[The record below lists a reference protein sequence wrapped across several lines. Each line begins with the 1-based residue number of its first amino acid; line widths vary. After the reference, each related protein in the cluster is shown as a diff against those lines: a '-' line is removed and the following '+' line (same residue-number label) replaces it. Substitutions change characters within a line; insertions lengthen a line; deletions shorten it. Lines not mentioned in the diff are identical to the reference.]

1 VLQTGFWSTD
11 RAQSPNRV
19 DYWRQAICEAMF
31 ELDFQ
36 AASNGLDACLRQ
48 YKMGAVKLS
57 EVSISTAHQV
67 VRSRQAAVQSQTP
80 KFNLNYVR
88 TGSWEIEHYGR
99 TFTLGAGELVLLDN
113 RHPYRVTAAAGTEH
127 ICVNL
132 PLEWLRCW
140 MPDPEGGIARPIT
153 SDMPWQRTLTA
164 LLEDTILLSETAP
177 DLNDLCAQQIAG
189 ALSLALGS
197 TGVAK
202 TNHTRLLLRRIKS
215 AIADMFCDP
224 ELDAVAVAAAL
235 GISPRYLHKVLAR
248 EGTTYSRELIRLRLD
263 RARAMLSDR
272 RFDQLSV
279 AEIGHRCGFCD
290 PSHFSRRFKNDTGMN
305 PGGFRELSHQAHLEG
320 LATSQ

>member
-1 VLQTGFWSTD
+1 MLQTGFWTTETAPSL
-11 RAQSPNRV
+11 NRV

-36 AASNGLDACLRQ
+36 STANALDARLRQ
-48 YKMGAVKLS
+48 YQMGAVKLS
-57 EVSISTAHQV
+57 EVSISSAHEV
-67 VRSRQAAVQSQTP
+67 IRSREAAVQTP
-80 KFNLNYVR
+80 TPHFNLNYIR
-88 TGSWEIEHYGR
+88 TGSWEIDHYGR
-99 TFTLGAGELVLLDN
+99 NFRLGAGELVLLDN

-132 PLEWLRCW
+132 PVEWLRCW
-140 MPDPEGGIARPIT
+140 MPDPEGAIARPIT
-153 SDMPWQRTLTA
+153 RDMPWHRTLGA
-164 LLEDTILLSETAP
+164 LLEDMILLTGNTAEF
-177 DLNDLCAQQIAG
+177 NELCAQQIAG

-197 TGVAK
+197 TGVGK
-202 TNHTRLLLRRIKS
+202 TTHTRLLLARVKR

-224 ELDAVAVAAAL
+224 ELDAIAVAGAL

-263 RARAMLSDR
+263 RARAMLADR

-290 PSHFSRRFKNDTGMN
+290 PSHFSRRFKSDTGLN
-305 PGGFRELSHQAHLEG
+305 PGAYREAS
-320 LATSQ
+320 LAEAMAGRAASQ